1 MAEAPHAFLRSL
13 LLFPDLW
20 FWNRLVFSAVDHCC
34 CPQQARSALHLL
46 AQLVPGVDC
55 DRVDYCLSMGSEDRC
70 ATSPSS
76 QNVLSAGFNTTGEK
90 STQENQRHPEN
101 TITIRRYPPSR
112 PVLEAPHAIRS
123 PVPVSQRMS
132 LPLPLRAKEDSPR
145 SHCHVRRDGTSRQV
159 MAHQL

>member
-76 QNVLSAGFNTTGEK
+76 QNVLSAGFNTK
-90 STQENQRHPEN
+90 V
-101 TITIRRYPPSR
+101 RRALKR
-112 PVLEAPHAIRS
+112 TRG
-123 PVPVSQRMS
+123 
-132 LPLPLRAKEDSPR
+132 SPR
-145 SHCHVRRDGTSRQV
+145 IPSLFADTRHHGLSSRR
-159 MAHQL
+159 